1 MFGYPTDGGKILK
14 LRLLVLTEFTN
25 VTDGRTDGQTPHDS
39 IGRSCIQHRAAIKS
53 SRRYHVDSSFDY
65 KVTFAIV
72 IIVKIEVSSRQ
83 PLGTPIFKPCK
94 RSKSEENDPPPVIR
108 RLATVPAGV

>member
-1 MFGYPTDGGKILK
+1 MK

-25 VTDGRTDGQTPHDS
+25 VTDGRTDGWTDGHTPHDS

-83 PLGTPIFKPCK
+83 PLGTPIFK
-94 RSKSEENDPPPVIR
+94 
-108 RLATVPAGV
+108 L